1 MIGREIAGST
11 HAFVAGSTAAVV
23 SNASIVDSAPR
34 STASSV
40 GVASVI
46 ENVPLSPRKIAY
58 LR

>member
-1 MIGREIAGST
+1 MIGRDPVGVDLRRRRRQERRP
-11 HAFVAGSTAAVV
+11 V

-34 STASSV
+34 SSSSSV

-46 ENVPLSPRKIAY
+46 ENVRLSPWKIAY